1 MTTISPLTR
10 AIIEKNKLNN
20 NQTKVQAQ
28 TPAPEIKS
36 DTVELSTKNKTGL
49 IDKIKANKKI
59 IIPAAIGLAAIAG
72 IAGGLIFAIKTGKI
86 SFKGKIEQQAAEIL
100 GESKKIQ
107 KTAEKIKIEAQKQY
121 DEIMEILKK
130 AKEEGFKD
138 VIDESGKTI
147 RKFYNTS
154 IDSTEKIMDEL
165 DGDKILRKTYFNP
178 SNLEISRIDKGITQN
193 ADKIES
199 VAESFDFSHGKLLR
213 FTKNYKWHLDGTQSC
228 AEDFIYSDG
237 KLSKFTKD
245 YKWNP
250 NRTISCAEGFIY
262 SDDKLSEFVKDFKS
276 NPDGTES
283 MVECFDYSN
292 DKLSEFVKDFKS
304 NPDGT
309 TSWAEKFVRNA
320 KGKLKKVDP
329 QAI

>member
-1 MTTISPLTR
+1 MTTISPLTK

-20 NQTKVQAQ
+20 NQTQVQAQ

-59 IIPAAIGLAAIAG
+59 IIPATIGLAA

-147 RKFYNTS
+147 RRFVGCTS
-154 IDSTEKIMDEL
+154 TEGAEKIMDEL
-165 DGDKILRKTYFNP
+165 DGDKILRRTYFNP
-178 SNLEISRIDKGITQN
+178 DNLEISRIDKGITQN

-199 VAESFDFSHGKLLR
+199 LAESFDFSHGKLLR
-213 FTKNYKWHLDGTQSC
+213 FTK
-228 AEDFIYSDG
+228 
-237 KLSKFTKD
+237 D
-245 YKWNP
+245 YN
-250 NRTISCAEGFIY
+250 
-262 SDDKLSEFVKDFKS
+262 
-276 NPDGTES
+276 
-283 MVECFDYSN
+283 
-292 DKLSEFVKDFKS
+292 
-304 NPDGT
+304 
-309 TSWAEKFVRNA
+309 
-320 KGKLKKVDP
+320 
-329 QAI
+329 

>member
-20 NQTKVQAQ
+20 NQTQVQAQ

-59 IIPAAIGLAAIAG
+59 IIPAAIGLAA

-138 VIDESGKTI
+138 VVDESGKTI

-165 DGDKILRKTYFNP
+165 DGDKILRRTHFSTND
-178 SNLEISRIDKGITQN
+178 LEIYDIYKDITQDTN
-193 ADKIES
+193 KTES
-199 VAESFDFSHGKLLR
+199 MAELLHYSHGKLSE
-213 FTKNYKWHLDGTQSC
+213 FM
-228 AEDFIYSDG
+228 
-237 KLSKFTKD
+237 KD

-250 NRTISCAEGFIY
+250 NRTISWTKGFIY
-262 SDDKLSEFVKDFKS
+262 SDNKLSGFTKDYKY
-276 NPDGTES
+276 NPDGAQS
-283 MVECFDYSN
+283 MVECFQYSN

>member
-20 NQTKVQAQ
+20 NQTQVQAK

-72 IAGGLIFAIKTGKI
+72 GLIFAIKTGKI

-107 KTAEKIKIEAQKQY
+107 KTAAEIKIEAQKQY
-121 DEIMEILKK
+121 DEVMEILKK

-147 RKFYNTS
+147 RRFVDET
-154 IDSTEKIMDEL
+154 STE
-165 DGDKILRKTYFNP
+165 
-178 SNLEISRIDKGITQN
+178 
-193 ADKIES
+193 
-199 VAESFDFSHGKLLR
+199 
-213 FTKNYKWHLDGTQSC
+213 DGT
-228 AEDFIYSDG
+228 
-237 KLSKFTKD
+237 
-245 YKWNP
+245 
-250 NRTISCAEGFIY
+250 
-262 SDDKLSEFVKDFKS
+262 V
-276 NPDGTES
+276 
-283 MVECFDYSN
+283 
-292 DKLSEFVKDFKS
+292 
-304 NPDGT
+304 
-309 TSWAEKFVRNA
+309 
-320 KGKLKKVDP
+320 VDT
-329 QAI
+329 QLERAREVLE

>member
-20 NQTKVQAQ
+20 NQTQAQ
-28 TPAPEIKS
+28 AQAPVPEIKS
-36 DTVELSTKNKTGL
+36 DTVELSTKNKTRL

-59 IIPAAIGLAAIAG
+59 IIPAAIGLAA

-121 DEIMEILKK
+121 DEVMEILKK

-147 RKFYNTS
+147 RRFVDET
-154 IDSTEKIMDEL
+154 STEGAGKIMDEL
-165 DGDKILRKTYFNP
+165 DGDKILRRTYFSP

-199 VAESFDFSHGKLLR
+199 VAQSFDYSNGKLLR
-213 FTKNYKWHLDGTQSC
+213 FTKDYKWHLDGTQGWAEDFTYSDGKLSEFIKDFKQNPDKTQSC

-237 KLSKFTKD
+237 KLFRFEKD
-245 YKWNP
+245 YK
-250 NRTISCAEGFIY
+250 Y
-262 SDDKLSEFVKDFKS
+262 

-283 MVECFDYSN
+283 WGEI
-292 DKLSEFVKDFKS
+292 FVL
-304 NPDGT
+304 N
-309 TSWAEKFVRNA
+309 AE
-320 KGKLKKVDP
+320 GKLEKVDP
-329 QAI
+329 PTV